1 MMKNLFKSLKL
12 NQFLKSCF
20 AFLLGLGLMAGVVF
34 GNSSVAQASS
44 HVTSAASASDAARI
58 NQRKEDA
65 PHYPNWYEDQRSLES
80 LMEDAGVTG
89 PTGRNVGV
97 NSQNDSQ
104 LDDQNHFL
112 DRSKQG
118 LKDVADTVQ
127 SKIQHG
133 ISNTASDPRDRT
145 YRDVPEWYQDMKG
158 DAKNNGMAESQHN
171 LNSLRNQGMSGSSK
185 TTYKPNY
192 RDTQDYGVSDNDV
205 RQKVGN
211 AIESAKETFQSATEK
226 AAAGDNP
233 VAR

>member
-1 MMKNLFKSLKL
+1 MKNLFNALKL
-12 NQFLKSCF
+12 NQLLKSCF
-20 AFLLGLGLMAGVVF
+20 AFLLGLGLIAGVVL
-34 GNSSVAQASS
+34 GNSGVAQASS
-44 HVTSAASASDAARI
+44 HATSAASASDAARI
-58 NQRKEDA
+58 NQRKEEA
-65 PHYPNWYEDQRSLES
+65 PHYPNWYDDQRSLES
-80 LMEDAGVTG
+80 FMEDAGVSG
-89 PTGRNVGV
+89 STGRNVGA

-104 LDDQNHFL
+104 LNDQNHFL

-118 LKDVADTVQ
+118 LKDAADTIQ

-133 ISNTASDPRDRT
+133 ISNTVSDPRDRT
-145 YRDVPEWYQDMKG
+145 YRDVPEWYQDMKD
-158 DAKNNGMAESQHN
+158 DAQSNGMAESQHS
-171 LNSLRNQGMSGSSK
+171 LNSLRNQGLSGSSK

-192 RDTQDYGVSDNDV
+192 RDTQDYGVNNNDV